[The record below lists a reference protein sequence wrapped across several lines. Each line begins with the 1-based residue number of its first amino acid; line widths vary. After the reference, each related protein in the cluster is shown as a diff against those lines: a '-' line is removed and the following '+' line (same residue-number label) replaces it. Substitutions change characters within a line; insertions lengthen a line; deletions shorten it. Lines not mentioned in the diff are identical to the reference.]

1 LAAVDAALNT
11 TLFEWRSTDPRARH
25 QRKKLSRGYHAGDG
39 LRGKK
44 SLNFPDNTLIIAI
57 YGGQAV
63 EETVKLQLTPQQIA
77 DIKKQI
83 GFELREIY
91 LTKRSLNKLR
101 VFRLRLNDEQQEI
114 LEQHLGQK
122 VRELTVTRSVATR
135 IL

>member
-1 LAAVDAALNT
+1 MD
-11 TLFEWRSTDPRARH
+11 E
-25 QRKKLSRGYHAGDG
+25 
-39 LRGKK
+39 
-44 SLNFPDNTLIIAI
+44 I
-57 YGGQAV
+57 
-63 EETVKLQLTPQQIA
+63 VKLELTQQQMA

-101 VFRLRLNDEQQEI
+101 VFRLRLSEEQQLVME
-114 LEQHLGQK
+114 EKLGQK